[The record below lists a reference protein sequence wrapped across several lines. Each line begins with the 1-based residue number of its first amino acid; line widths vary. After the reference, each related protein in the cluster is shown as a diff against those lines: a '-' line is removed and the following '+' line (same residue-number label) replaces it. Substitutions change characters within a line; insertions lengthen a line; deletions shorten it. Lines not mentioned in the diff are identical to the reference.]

1 VGIAYLILFKYKN
14 KIGCKQSIVFNR
26 LKTTCNYIFIPMK
39 RIRKS
44 EIPIEVIE
52 IGNRI
57 KKIIVEKNL
66 VSKNVAHDADLDVEN
81 LRKYIKGRQEMKVST
96 MLKIAKALGVT
107 AGELVNG
114 LEIDILEKK

>member
-1 VGIAYLILFKYKN
+1 
-14 KIGCKQSIVFNR
+14 
-26 LKTTCNYIFIPMK
+26 MK